1 MEHLRQLIGLVF
13 VVTLIA
19 AGPGRAAENRI
30 LVYTRNGPTW
40 DGKKGFTHDNIAACV
55 AVLRRLGKANNI
67 AVDVAADPVV
77 FTAKNLRRYG
87 ALVFANANNQ
97 AFATE
102 QQRAAFTNY
111 IHQGGG
117 YVGIH
122 SSTGCE
128 RNWPWFW
135 AMQGGAF
142 WFHAPLQRFTIQIT
156 DKRHPATSFFT
167 TDTWE
172 WEDEFYVMKEQPK
185 NVRVLLAGN
194 IQRLHLPETTRTHLP
209 GLPASI
215 PLAWCH
221 EFEGGRVFYTSL
233 GHKKEYYS
241 DPNLQRHILGGILWA
256 MGQDIKKAK

>member
-1 MEHLRQLIGLVF
+1 MKNSRILGWFLVAILLLTSPF
-13 VVTLIA
+13 C
-19 AGPGRAAENRI
+19 RAEQNRV
-30 LVYTRNGPTW
+30 LVYTRNGPTL
-40 DGKKGFTHDNIAACV
+40 DGKKGFVHDNIAACV
-55 AVLRRLGKANNI
+55 AALQQLGKENQFT
-67 AVDVAADPVV
+67 VDVSADPGV
-77 FTAKNLRRYG
+77 FTAKNVKKYK
-87 ALVFANANNQ
+87 ALIFANANNQ

-102 QQRAAFTNY
+102 AQRAAFTNY
-111 IHQGGG
+111 LHQGGG

-142 WFHAPLQRFTIQIT
+142 WFHAPLQKFTINIT
-156 DKRHPATSFFT
+156 DKTHPATSFFT
-167 TDTWE
+167 ADTWA

-194 IQRLHLPETTRTHLP
+194 IKLLKLPETTAKHLSN
-209 GLPASI
+209 LPDSI

-241 DPNLQRHILGGILWA
+241 DPNLQKHILGGILWA
-256 MGQDIKKAK
+256 MGADKKETK